1 MKFSSFI
8 AVTAAGLAIAAPIT
22 PITPSNTDKQLAV
35 EPVEIYRRQS
45 TVSTVTDLIKGGLP
59 VKRQLGAW
67 AG

>member
-45 TVSTVTDLIKGGLP
+45 TVSTVTDLKGTSP
-59 VKRQLGAW
+59 PKRQLGTW